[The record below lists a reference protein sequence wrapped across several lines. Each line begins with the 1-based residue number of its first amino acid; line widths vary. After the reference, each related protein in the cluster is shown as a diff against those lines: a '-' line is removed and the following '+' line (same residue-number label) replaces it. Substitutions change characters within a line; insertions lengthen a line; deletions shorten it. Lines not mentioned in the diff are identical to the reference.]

1 MNRPTVIVIGAS
13 AGGVSALKRLVA
25 ALPERLAASVLIVLH
40 VGAHRSE
47 LPGVLGAAGPLPAK
61 HAETG
66 EKIMAGR
73 IYVAPPDRH
82 MIVVDGHLQLTR
94 GPREN
99 WTRPAINPLFR
110 TAARYYGSDLIGII
124 LTGRLND
131 GAAGLLE
138 VKRRGGTTVVQTPDD
153 ADYPAMPISALAHVD
168 PDYCLPL
175 AEMPALI
182 GQLVAEGRRTN
193 LIPATLQTVEAGRAM
208 TTGHDY
214 ERPIAITCPDC
225 GGALRPEEGG
235 TLVEYRCH
243 IQHVYTAEVLAEA
256 QFDQMER
263 VMRAGER
270 IVHERS
276 EFCRQMAVR
285 AATSGATDE
294 ERSWRAAERQ
304 ALDRAYELRDLIEQ
318 DWIRPGTDP
327 LPAPALAGGEAATT
341 RALYET

>member
-1 MNRPTVIVIGAS
+1 MDRPTVLVIGAS
-13 AGGVSALKRLVA
+13 AGGVSALKSLVA
-25 ALPERLAASVLIVLH
+25 ELPERLPAAVLIVLH

-47 LPGVLGAAGPLPAK
+47 LPSLLGAAGPLPGK
-61 HAETG
+61 HAEAG
-66 EKIMAGR
+66 EKILTGQ

-82 MIVVDGHLQLTR
+82 MIVVGDHLQLTR

-99 WTRPAINPLFR
+99 WSRPAINPLFR
-110 TAARYYGSDLIGII
+110 TAAEYFGAGLIGII

-138 VKRRGGTTVVQTPDD
+138 VKRRGGTSVVQSPED
-153 ADYPAMPISALAHVD
+153 ADYPAMPASALAHVA

-175 AEMPALI
+175 AGMPALI
-182 GQLVAEGRRTN
+182 NQLVAERSRATS
-193 LIPATLQTVEAGRAM
+193 ISATLQTLEAGRAM
-208 TTGHDY
+208 SDGQEF

-225 GGALRPEEGG
+225 GGALRPDGGG

-276 EFCRQMAVR
+276 EFCRQMALR
-285 AATSGATDE
+285 AAASGAAAE

-318 DWIRPGTDP
+318 DWIRPETDP
-327 LPAPALAGGEAATT
+327 LPSPALAE
-341 RALYET
+341 E